1 MHIKH
6 SSQCLVHSE
15 LAINRSWCL
24 YVRQTLCL
32 PSSAPTLFTMCCQ
45 NNLLQHSSNVSLP
58 CFFYENQVL
67 TAYRIKSKSPGLTL
81 SSFQL
86 RHPSLVWF
94 PGLSLTSVPH
104 SVSFLT
110 LFLLLEMP
118 SPPDYKENTGIA
130 VTILLLS
137 QNCLL
142 CSLGNRIL
150 HRDSARMQD
159 KVKRIVKGGEN
170 VLKVQNYKS

>member
-1 MHIKH
+1 M
-6 SSQCLVHSE
+6 S
-15 LAINRSWCL
+15 
-24 YVRQTLCL
+24 VRRCASPPLHQPFLQ
-32 PSSAPTLFTMCCQ
+32 SAARIIFFSTVLMCHCP
-45 NNLLQHSSNVSLP
+45 V
-58 CFFYENQVL
+58 FFYENQVL

-81 SSFQL
+81 SSFQI

-110 LFLLLEMP
+110 LFLLLEML

-159 KVKRIVKGGEN
+159 KVKRLVKAGGN
-170 VLKVQNYKS
+170 VLKVQNQKS